1 MQRKKPTLGS
11 ACAAMLQHILEFA
24 LAAQTAGRVS
34 ELTGLIL
41 ATCVLLLITG
51 YPSEV

>member
-1 MQRKKPTLGS
+1 MLGS